1 MVNVDALNCKD
12 ISSTNAQISLHRPI
26 VPADASATIGTEE
39 HPMVVHGSITSAES
53 SQSLTPLRTLYRAGL
68 NNKYLYFNIPWESTD
83 YIVNMTMQHGSS
95 DPVICTVDDAAV
107 NNTHFYPRFY
117 KLDGSAWTLNSLPAY
132 YVLYVTVYSP
142 TGQLIATG
150 ASFPCG

>member
-39 HPMVVHGSITSAES
+39 HPMVVHGS
-53 SQSLTPLRTLYRAGL
+53 LTPLRTLYRAGL
-68 NNKYLYFNIPWESTD
+68 NNKYLYFNIPWESND
-83 YIVNMTMQHGSS
+83 YIVNLTMQQGSF
-95 DPVICTVDDAAV
+95 DPVVCTVDAAV
-107 NNTHFYPRFY
+107 NTTHFYPRFFMLY
-117 KLDGSAWTLNSLPAY
+117 STVKYMNTLPAY
-132 YVLYVTVYSP
+132 YVLYVTVYSS

-150 ASFPCG
+150 AFPCG